1 MVVLLIHWMIISK
14 WESIVLET
22 LKKFVTTIISV
33 FGEEWLRPPSEEEVQ
48 RILQHNESHGFSS
61 MLGSIDCMH

>member
-1 MVVLLIHWMIISK
+1 
-14 WESIVLET
+14 VLET

-48 RILQHNESHGFSS
+48 RILQHNESHGFSG